1 MTEKYIE
8 SLLDDDVMPPPPS
21 VEAASELS
29 TAATDNEAPTADDG
43 VQPTQVVAL
52 PPKAFADTA
61 AETPYAVVLAEH
73 VLRTAG
79 YRVLAPFLGG
89 ARAYDSRLL
98 DDEFTMR
105 RVAAIIDVETTGD
118 NPQVDEIVQL
128 AIQRVIFEEETREIL
143 AVEAPVSWMQ
153 EPSRPMH
160 PDAIAVHGI
169 TPEMVRGLP
178 RIDALEV
185 IAALSGADVLIAH
198 NASYDAPIFVRQ
210 FPMFNT
216 RAWACSLNDIPWR
229 ARGYES
235 ARLGALLQDHTQ
247 CHFHGHDAG
256 RDVAATAH
264 VLATP
269 FADGTMPFS
278 VLLESAL
285 APRVR
290 VIANGAPF
298 DAKDLLKARGYQWND
313 STKPGARLR
322 NVKAWWTECLAAD
335 LPAERD
341 WLARNV
347 YHSVFADSTPI
358 RVVPIDPATRFLS

>member
-1 MTEKYIE
+1 MTEMQVE
-8 SLLDDDVMPPPPS
+8 SLLDEEIPSLPSETSATEPVSPPPVVSAATGTGAAPQEYRVDDV
-21 VEAASELS
+21 
-29 TAATDNEAPTADDG
+29 TRQDT
-43 VQPTQVVAL
+43 VA
-52 PPKAFADTA
+52 
-61 AETPYAVVLAEH
+61 EILAQS
-73 VLRTAG
+73 VLRSAG
-79 YRVLAPFLGG
+79 YRILAPFLGG
-89 ARAYDSRLL
+89 ARVYNAGLLNDTFTSRG
-98 DDEFTMR
+98 
-105 RVAAIIDVETTGD
+105 VAAIIDVETTGD

-128 AIQRVIFEEETREIL
+128 AIQRVIFDSTTREIL
-143 AVEAPVSWMQ
+143 AVDAPISWMQ
-153 EPSRPMH
+153 EPTRPMQ
-160 PDAIAVHGI
+160 PEAIAVHGI
-169 TPEMVRGLP
+169 TPEMLRGLP
-178 RIDALEV
+178 RIDSMQV
-185 IAALSGADVLIAH
+185 IRVLSDAELLIAH
-198 NASYDAPIFVRQ
+198 NAGFDAPMFVRQ

-216 RAWACSLNDIPWR
+216 RAWGCSLNDIPWR

-269 FADGTMPFS
+269 FADGTMPLS
-278 VLLESAL
+278 VLLASAF